1 MTSHWVLAHLLS
13 LAHGLAAAFISIAS
27 FYVVGLLLPRR
38 WQSAMRWPDSV
49 VFGLALYVVLC
60 WIGTSSRNI
69 PVIYV
74 ILLFAVGIWVL
85 VALKFRS
92 LQAEVGSP
100 LKNIE
105 LRRWLIEFCIAY
117 VFAYALGRPSA
128 GPALLTLPPDGS
140 LDLVTYARYAKH
152 VLMFGTANVELVTF
166 AYLHSP
172 ASTYLLAWHS
182 ISYLGDP
189 LDAAM
194 PLLFMLAALFG
205 TIAVEL
211 ARSVFGLSWRGAMAI
226 AAVAVCA
233 PMFRWTLSTYSLG
246 ELLSATSVL
255 YLAGVA
261 GRGIAA
267 RSVAGPVVPAF
278 AAGCA
283 LFMLSAGSTRHVAR
297 GVVEVVRHFSPIAL
311 IGLPSGTPLAA
322 RAPDSIPAAALVIL
336 PLVPLVWAAAAFAL
350 RRSPT
355 LGRFSDSAVDR
366 QLFRALVVYVAVG
379 VIVGNVA
386 VQAVSDRAPVH
397 WPGAWRELSQIGR
410 MPFQAFTLKVA
421 DQPNGLSTALAM
433 YYMPG
438 RRADVI
444 GRGVPP
450 NRLPFENVTREQPM
464 FIQNF
469 GCEGV
474 GHADTVSAP
483 GVGCLLLAPPS
494 MTVGTAYPFNRTFL
508 FLHFDR
514 MSARDPGGRWN
525 VGPTLNLRVTSDPQR
540 APLNRDIY
548 LNFLVNPFLPAG
560 VEPQRLVMRWGTD
573 KRGEVLIGDRQW
585 FSLPV
590 GSGDWSGNR
599 LWTVPVTIDF
609 PHGRTILFHEV
620 ALTETPRGSVLGRPG
635 SAAALNHDVR
645 P

>member
-1 MTSHWVLAHLLS
+1 MTSHWVLAHLLG
-13 LAHGLAAAFISIAS
+13 LAHGLAAALISVAA

-60 WIGTSSRNI
+60 WIATSSRNI

-74 ILLFAVGIWVL
+74 ILLFAAGIWGL

-92 LQAEVGSP
+92 LQTAVGTP
-100 LKNIE
+100 LRNIE
-105 LRRWLIEFCIAY
+105 LRRWLIEFCLLY
-117 VFAYALGRPSA
+117 LFAYALVRPSA
-128 GPALLTLPPDGS
+128 GAALLTLPPEGT

-152 VLMFGTANVELVTF
+152 VLMFGTANVELATF

-182 ISYLGDP
+182 LLYLGDP

-205 TIAVEL
+205 TIAIEL
-211 ARSVFGLSWRGAMAI
+211 ARSVFGLSWRAAMAI
-226 AAVAVCA
+226 AAIAVCA
-233 PMFRWTLSTYSLG
+233 PMCRWTLATYSLG

-255 YLAGVA
+255 YLAGLI
-261 GRGIAA
+261 GRAMAA
-267 RSVAGPVVPAF
+267 RSVAGPMVTVF

-283 LFMLSAGSTRHVAR
+283 LLMLSVGSTRLIAI
-297 GVVEVVRHFSPIAL
+297 GIVEVARHFSPIAL
-311 IGLPSGTPLAA
+311 IGLPSGTPRAA
-322 RAPDSIPAAALVIL
+322 RAPDSIPSAALIIL
-336 PLVPLVWAAAAFAL
+336 PLVPLLWAAAASAL
-350 RRSPT
+350 RRSPS
-355 LGRFSDSAVDR
+355 LGRIGHSAVDR
-366 QLFRALVVYVAVG
+366 QLVRALVVYIAAG
-379 VIVGNVA
+379 VIIGNVA
-386 VQAVSDRAPVH
+386 VQAVSGRAPMR
-397 WPGAWRELSQIGR
+397 WPGAWRELNQIGR

-438 RRADVI
+438 RKADVI
-444 GRGVPP
+444 GRGVATS
-450 NRLPFENVTREQPM
+450 RLPFENVTRQQPM

-483 GVGCLLLAPPS
+483 GVGCLLMAPPS
-494 MTVGTAYPFNRTFL
+494 MTVDTAYPFNRTFL
-508 FLHFDR
+508 FMNFDR

-525 VGPTLNLRVTSDPQR
+525 AGPTLNLRLTADPQR
-540 APLNRDIY
+540 APLNRDMF
-548 LNFLVNPFLPAG
+548 LNFLVNPFLPPG
-560 VEPQRLVMRWGTD
+560 VKPQRLVLRWGAD
-573 KRGEVLIGDRQW
+573 KRGEVLIADRQW
-585 FSLPV
+585 FSVPV

-609 PHGRTILFHEV
+609 PDGRTILFHEV
-620 ALTETPRGSVLGRPG
+620 ALTETPRGSVP
-635 SAAALNHDVR
+635 ALQAQ

>member
-13 LAHGLAAAFISIAS
+13 FAHGLAAALISIAA

-38 WQSAMRWPDSV
+38 WQTAMRWPDSV
-49 VFGLALYVVLC
+49 VFGLALYVGLC
-60 WIGTSSRNI
+60 WIATSSRNI

-74 ILLFAVGIWVL
+74 ILLFAAGIWGL

-92 LQAEVGSP
+92 LQAAIGTP
-100 LKNIE
+100 LKNVE
-105 LRRWLIEFCIAY
+105 LRRWLIEFCSIY
-117 VFAYALGRPSA
+117 LFAYALVRPSA
-128 GPALLTLPPDGS
+128 GAALLALPPDGT

-152 VLMFGTANVELVTF
+152 VLMFGTANVELATF

-182 ISYLGDP
+182 LLYLGDP

-194 PLLFMLAALFG
+194 PMLFMLAALFG

-211 ARSVFGLSWRGAMAI
+211 ARTVFGLTWRGAIAI

-233 PMFRWTLSTYSLG
+233 PMFRWTLATYSLG

-261 GRGIAA
+261 GRAIGA
-267 RSVAGPVVPAF
+267 RSVAGPIVPIF

-283 LFMLSAGSTRHVAR
+283 LLMLSVGSTRLIAS
-297 GVVEVVRHFSPIAL
+297 GIVEVVRHFSPIAL
-311 IGLPSGTPLAA
+311 IGLPSGTPRAA
-322 RAPDSIPAAALVIL
+322 RAPDSIPSAALIIL
-336 PLVPLVWAAAAFAL
+336 PLVPLVWAAAASAL
-350 RRSPT
+350 RRSPS
-355 LGRFSDSAVDR
+355 LGRIGQSPDDR
-366 QLFRALVVYVAVG
+366 QLVRALVAYIAAG
-379 VIVGNVA
+379 VIIGNVA
-386 VQAVSDRAPVH
+386 VQAVSARPPMR
-397 WPGAWRELSQIGR
+397 WPGAWRELKQIGR

-421 DQPNGLSTALAM
+421 DRPNGLSTALAM
-433 YYMPG
+433 YYLPG
-438 RRADVI
+438 RKADVI
-444 GRGVPP
+444 GRGVAT
-450 NRLPFENVTREQPM
+450 NRLPFENVTRQRPL

-474 GHADTVSAP
+474 GHVDAVSAP
-483 GVGCLLLAPPS
+483 GVGCLLMAPPS
-494 MTVGTAYPFNRTFL
+494 MTVGTSYPFNRTFL
-508 FLHFDR
+508 FLNFDR
-514 MSARDPGGRWN
+514 MSERDPGGRWN
-525 VGPTLNLRVTSDPQR
+525 VQSTTLNLRLTADPQR
-540 APLNRDIY
+540 ASLTRDMY
-548 LNFLVNPFLPAG
+548 LNFLVNPFLPPG
-560 VEPQRLVMRWGTD
+560 VKPQRLLLRWGAD
-573 KRGEVLIGDRQW
+573 KRGEVLIADRQW

-609 PHGRTILFHEV
+609 PDGRTMLFHEV
-620 ALTETPRGSVLGRPG
+620 ALTEKPRGSV
-635 SAAALNHDVR
+635 AADQVQAQ